1 MCIHEFYLSTACGH
15 HFPKVPPSAK
25 PNAFF
30 NNFSLTIA
38 VPQSLTC
45 APVKLALKFYHDQVV
60 YLPADM
66 NCGAKVELPKRC
78 PIVHSS
84 PNSPTKR
91 TIRENQKARDQLN
104 QTMLRNGLGP
114 WQQWQIEIDAAKLD
128 QCSKRETEPNNAALQ
143 RHKVQ
148 RYPPN
153 MFAHVQNVKAFQDRD
168 KRHMVPNV
176 KYFDVEFGCGG
187 PFSAKCLTGWD
198 VKALLMHRLHHWSDK
213 TIHPKPCD
221 NECLRGWSGADLDTY
236 RQQTW
241 PRRNNGEVVDY
252 SKSALR
258 YDFSHHEGWV
268 NINYNNI
275 SHLHADQ
282 WYWDGKEF
290 VRRCNPEEGKE
301 GPEVEVPE
309 EVCVPVSKRLYQ
321 ALYELS
327 LVPVPGSPFLEE
339 VDWAS
344 IEDILGRLPE
354 AFDEQEPLSREVS
367 QPSVYIPGGSESAS
381 TLVDEPAAEPE
392 PIVEETPEMADARRR
407 KAREVM
413 REKLKRDF
421 SKGKGKAVVE
431 EG

>member
-25 PNAFF
+25 PNSFF
-30 NNFSLTIA
+30 NNFHQTIA

-84 PNSPTKR
+84 HNSPTKR
-91 TIRENQKARDQLN
+91 TIREDEKARDQLN

-114 WQQWQIEIDAAKLD
+114 WQQWQIEIEAARLD
-128 QCSKRETEPNNAALQ
+128 QCSKREKEQNNAAPR
-143 RHKVQ
+143 RHKEQ
-148 RYPPN
+148 RYPLN

-176 KYFDVEFGCGG
+176 NYFNVDFGCGG
-187 PFSAKCLTGWD
+187 PFSADCLTGWD
-198 VKALLMHRLHHWSDK
+198 VEALLMHRLHLWGDN
-213 TIHPKPCD
+213 TTHPKPCD
-221 NECLRGWSGADLDTY
+221 NQCLRGWSGVHVDTY

-241 PRRNNGEVVDY
+241 PHRNPKTGEVVDY
-252 SKSALR
+252 SKYARR
-258 YDFSHHEGWV
+258 YNFSHHEDWV
-268 NINYNNI
+268 KFNYSNI

-282 WYWDGKEF
+282 WDRDGTEF
-290 VRRCNPEEGKE
+290 VRKYNVPN
-301 GPEVEVPE
+301 GPEVEIPE
-309 EVCVPVSKRLYQ
+309 EVWVPVSKRLYQ
-321 ALYELS
+321 AVYELS
-327 LVPVPGSPFLEE
+327 RVLVPGSSE
-339 VDWAS
+339 VDRAS
-344 IEDILGRLPE
+344 IEDILGHLPE
-354 AFDEQEPLSREVS
+354 AFDEQEPLSREIS
-367 QPSVYIPGGSESAS
+367 QQSVYIPGGSESAS
-381 TLVDEPAAEPE
+381 TLVDEPVVEFE
-392 PIVEETPEMADARRR
+392 PIVEETPEMAEARRR

-413 REKLKRDF
+413 REKLRRDF
-421 SKGKGKAVVE
+421 SKGKEKMIDE